1 MCWYGTNSVVAP
13 AIQDLEI
20 GVLVNNV
27 GASYEHAD
35 YLTAISRESV
45 DQLIALNVVATTYMT
60 KLVLPR
66 MQERKKGAVINISS
80 AAGSLPTG
88 DPLYAVYSATK
99 AYVDAFSRSLY
110 YELKGKGVVVQ
121 SQVPYFVPS
130 KLSKIRHASLFIP
143 KADRFA
149 TSSVASIGYGPL
161 VVPYWAHALQDC
173 IIQALPVAI
182 VEKFILSHHFG
193 IRARALKKKAQE
205 GKAQ

>member
-1 MCWYGTNSVVAP
+1 MSVNISNRVVAP
-13 AIQDLEI
+13 AIEGLEV

-27 GASYEHAD
+27 GASYDHAD

-45 DQLIALNVVATTYMT
+45 DQLINLNVIATTYMT

-66 MQERKKGAVINISS
+66 MQDRKKGAVINISS

-130 KLSKIRHASLFIP
+130 KLSKIRGSSLFVP

-149 TSSVASIGYGPL
+149 VSSVASIGYGPF
-161 VVPYWAHALQDC
+161 VVPYWAHALQDA
-173 IIQALPVAI
+173 IIHALPVAL
-182 VEKFILSHHFG
+182 VEKFILGHHFG
-193 IRARALKKKAQE
+193 IRARALKKKAEKTQ
-205 GKAQ
+205 